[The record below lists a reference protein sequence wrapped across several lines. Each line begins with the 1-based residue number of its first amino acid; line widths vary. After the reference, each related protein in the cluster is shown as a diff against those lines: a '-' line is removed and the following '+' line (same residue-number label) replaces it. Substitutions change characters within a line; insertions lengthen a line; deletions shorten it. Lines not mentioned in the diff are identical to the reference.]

1 MVFDPSEPEIDM
13 ADFPR
18 EGWRLSIYGY
28 VKEDMPPKC
37 PFSESGPADMPSPR
51 GICVGFTITIYVN
64 YDLGGDCVTRRS
76 RTGFAVFLNGAPIY
90 WMSKKQ

>member
-28 VKEDMPPKC
+28 VKEDMTPTC
-37 PFSESGPADMPSPR
+37 SFSESGPAYMPAPR
-51 GICVGFTITIYVN
+51 GLGFTMTVYVN
-64 YDLGGDCVTRRS
+64 CDLGDDCVTCRS
-76 RTGFAVFLNGAPIY
+76 RTGFSVD
-90 WMSKKQ
+90 KQETIKL